1 MIKVLSVVGARP
13 QFIKEAAI
21 HRVITGQYRHAIREI
36 ILHTGQH
43 YDENMSG
50 IFFTG
55 LQLPVPDYNLNAGPG
70 THGRQTAKM
79 ISGIEKTALQVQP
92 DLIMLYGDTNS
103 TLAGALAASKL
114 HVPIA
119 HVEAGLRSHD
129 KSMPEE
135 INRVVCDHL
144 SAFLFCP
151 TLTAI
156 NNLAGE
162 GINIRTTPPFDINHP
177 LTILSGDVMYDHV
190 IHYARQAETTS
201 SILDDNRL
209 SSGEYILAT
218 VHRDHNTDQ
227 PHRLNAIFRALHGLS
242 AEHRIP
248 VVIPL
253 HPRTSKLL
261 KKSLDTRLYHDMTGD
276 PMVRIMP
283 PLSFFDMLKL
293 ERHARI
299 ILTDSGGVQKEAYFF
314 NKPVIIL
321 RSVTEWTEIIDNQA
335 GVLTDTDEQQIHDAY
350 RRLVSSSTPGFP
362 KVFGDGK
369 AAECICQTI
378 VDAL

>member
-1 MIKVLSVVGARP
+1 MINVLSVVGARP

-21 HRVITGQYRHAIREI
+21 HRVITGQFSHAVREI

-50 IFFTG
+50 MFFAG
-55 LQLPVPDYNLNAGPG
+55 LQLPAPDYNLNAGSG
-70 THGRQTAKM
+70 THGRQTARM
-79 ISGIEKTALQVQP
+79 MTGIEKTALEIKP

-114 HVPIA
+114 HIPIA

-144 SAFLFCP
+144 SSFLFCP
-151 TLTAI
+151 THTAM

-162 GINIRTTPPFDINHP
+162 GINTRTTHPFDINYP
-177 LTILSGDVMYDHV
+177 LAILSGDVMYDHV

-201 SILDDNRL
+201 SILNDNRL

-227 PHRLNAIFRALHGLS
+227 PHRLNAIFKALHDLS
-242 AEHRIP
+242 MEHGIT

-261 KKSLDTRLYHDMTGD
+261 KKSLNTRLYHDMMVD
-276 PMVRIMP
+276 PLIRIMP

-293 ERHARI
+293 EKHAKI

-321 RSVTEWTEIIDNQA
+321 RSVTEWTEIIDNRA
-335 GVLTDTDEQQIHDAY
+335 GVLTDTDGQLIRDAY
-350 RRLVSSSTPGFP
+350 RRLVTSSTASFP
-362 KVFGDGK
+362 RVFGDGK
-369 AAECICQTI
+369 AAESICQTI
-378 VDAL
+378 VDSL